1 MSGPITE
8 RQAHFVDG
16 RWWTPAIA
24 TSAIP
29 VSNAAD
35 GSVLGSIPYGSIAD
49 ADAAVAAARAAF
61 DGWSQTP
68 PWTRANYLKGI
79 RDYLSEYQ
87 NDIAELIALEVGTPI
102 RLAQRIQAGLP
113 LETLDGFVEV
123 AQQMDWTE
131 MIGHSTIRH
140 APVGLVSAIT
150 PWNYPLHQLVGKV
163 GGALA
168 AGCTVVAKPAE
179 VAPLSAF
186 YLAEACA
193 AAGLPAGVFNLITG
207 PGVEIGERLVTHPQV
222 DMVSFTGSTA
232 VGARIAEL
240 AARNITRVALE
251 LGGKSASVL
260 LDDADFDRA
269 VRSSVGNCFLNS
281 GQTCSAWTRL
291 VVPRA
296 RMAQVV
302 ASAIEAAMALK
313 VGHPLDADSRLGPL
327 ASAAHRDAVEAAIAT
342 AESRGDGTIAWRGD
356 RPAGEGYYVAPVI
369 FTDVD
374 PASPL
379 AQKEIFGPVL
389 AIMPHDGD
397 EDAIAIANNSAYG
410 LAGAVWSR
418 DEERA
423 LRVATR
429 IRAGQID
436 INGAPFNPRAP
447 FGGFGKSGYG
457 REFGLHGIHD
467 FLELQSIQ
475 GRAR

>member
-1 MSGPITE
+1 M
-8 RQAHFVDG
+8 
-16 RWWTPAIA
+16 
-24 TSAIP
+24 
-29 VSNAAD
+29 
-35 GSVLGSIPYGSIAD
+35 
-49 ADAAVAAARAAF
+49 
-61 DGWSQTP
+61 
-68 PWTRANYLKGI
+68 
-79 RDYLSEYQ
+79 
-87 NDIAELIALEVGTPI
+87 
-102 RLAQRIQAGLP
+102 
-113 LETLDGFVEV
+113 
-123 AQQMDWTE
+123 
-131 MIGHSTIRH
+131 
-140 APVGLVSAIT
+140 
-150 PWNYPLHQLVGKV
+150 
-163 GGALA
+163 
-168 AGCTVVAKPAE
+168 
-179 VAPLSAF
+179 
-186 YLAEACA
+186 
-193 AAGLPAGVFNLITG
+193 
-207 PGVEIGERLVTHPQV
+207 EIGERLVTHPQV

-397 EDAIAIANNSAYG
+397 EDAIAIANLS
-410 LAGAVWSR
+410 L
-418 DEERA
+418 
-423 LRVATR
+423 
-429 IRAGQID
+429 
-436 INGAPFNPRAP
+436 
-447 FGGFGKSGYG
+447 
-457 REFGLHGIHD
+457 IH
-467 FLELQSIQ
+467 I
-475 GRAR
+475 